1 MAELN
6 KVEIYQLLFRL
17 NRGFAFILRW
27 LKELEPMQ
35 MIQAKDMKLFQA
47 NAQELQAAINEGV
60 LDTLHPAE
68 LEDMWRFEKVRIRR
82 EKELR
87 DPDDV
92 FLLAEERR
100 KEIEKQKSKK
110 KKQRSKRPKH

>member
-1 MAELN
+1 MMPELN

-17 NRGFAFILRW
+17 NRGFAFIVKHLM
-27 LKELEPMQ
+27 ELEPMQ
-35 MIQAKDMKLFQA
+35 MIAPKDMKLFQA

-68 LEDMWRFEKVRIRR
+68 LEDMWQFEKVRIRR

-110 KKQRSKRPKH
+110 KQKSKGKKR